1 MSGDEKALD
10 MFNWKKAGIGL
21 PLKTAVQEGLS
32 FFITLTGGKCKTTF
46 PFGWEVVSLEL
57 QNSSVH
63 DSLVLICLT
72 LGVYSYIPH
81 IHIFNRVEYSIGVVE
96 CLVRNE

>member
-10 MFNWKKAGIGL
+10 MFNWKKAEIRP

-32 FFITLTGGKCKTTF
+32 FFITLTDGKSKTTF

-63 DSLVLICLT
+63 YS

-81 IHIFNRVEYSIGVVE
+81 IHVFNRVEYSIGVVE
-96 CLVRNE
+96 CLVRNKKNY